1 MSLPTNIF
9 TYAQW
14 SGILTIACLIVTLT
28 AFIFSWGYR
37 FRLVG
42 ATGFMGLL
50 TVGIFA
56 LGLSLTPRIEIP
68 GAARYTLVYDNGSSL
83 AVIAVP
89 PQIEQSAI
97 EPTLRQAAA
106 DLYSY
111 GRTGAGGNNS
121 LLIELRT
128 VIHPQPG
135 TSVPLYLGS
144 AKRTLNSR
152 TDDNIQI
159 KTFTENIAQLPPK
172 NETVK

>member
-1 MSLPTNIF
+1 MNLPTNIF

-14 SGILTIACLIVTLT
+14 SGILTIVFLLVTIG
-28 AFIFSWGYR
+28 AFIFGWGYR

-42 ATGFMGLL
+42 ATGFMGVL
-50 TVGIFA
+50 TAGVFT
-56 LGLSLTPRIEIP
+56 LGLSLTPKVEIP

-83 AVIAVP
+83 AVVAVP
-89 PQIEQSAI
+89 PKIEKSAI

-128 VIHPQPG
+128 VIHPEPG
-135 TSVPLYLGS
+135 VSVPLYLGS
-144 AKRTLNSR
+144 AERTLNSR
-152 TDDNIQI
+152 TDDNIKI
-159 KTFTENIAQLPPK
+159 KSFAQNIAQLPPATANTK
-172 NETVK
+172 